1 MVENKKDLFFTASM
15 SRDMESMA
23 KNSKTFSA
31 KDGTYDIASWLDFA
45 TQFNAYMGH
54 ARRPFTPITGKHF
67 KL

>member
-1 MVENKKDLFFTASM
+1 MADNKKDMFFTASM
-15 SRDMESMA
+15 NRDMESMA
-23 KNSKTFSA
+23 KNRKTFLA
-31 KDGTYDIASWLDFA
+31 KDGTYDVAAWLEFA

>member
-1 MVENKKDLFFTASM
+1 MEENSKDLFFSSSM
-15 SRDMESMA
+15 NADMEKMA
-23 KNSKTFSA
+23 ANRKNFRTA
-31 KDGTYDIASWLDFA
+31 DGKYDIAAWLDFA